1 MSTAACEEAWNRSRK
16 RSERIVVW
24 TCVSMVTVNLLL
36 VVLL

>member
-1 MSTAACEEAWNRSRK
+1 MSTATCEEAWDRSRK

-36 VVLL
+36 VILL

>member
-1 MSTAACEEAWNRSRK
+1 MSTATCEEAWNRSRK

>member
-1 MSTAACEEAWNRSRK
+1 MSTATCEEAWDRSRK

-24 TCVSMVTVNLLL
+24 TCVSMVAANLLL